1 MESSSFTVY
10 IILQGAVK
18 KTCCGIGFL
27 IKKDTVVYTLTKL
40 FPLKFIWNF
49 YSGNGNVLGGK
60 KKQ

>member
-1 MESSSFTVY
+1 MESSSFTVH

-40 FPLKFIWNF
+40 FHLKSI
-49 YSGNGNVLGGK
+49 
-60 KKQ
+60 